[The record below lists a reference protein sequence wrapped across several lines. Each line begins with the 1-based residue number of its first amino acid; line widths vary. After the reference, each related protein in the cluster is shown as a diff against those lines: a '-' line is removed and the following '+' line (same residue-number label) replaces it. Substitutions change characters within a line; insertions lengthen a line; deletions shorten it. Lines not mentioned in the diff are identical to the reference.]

1 MMIGTGMGLVF
12 WTISIATVGCPRDLE
27 PRKIRIL
34 IKSIWICH
42 RSSFEIYLYWRYE
55 LYCEFGY
62 RVQVEEARQ
71 VEAHECASLGLRIGY
86 PLYDAFHESLLVLL
100 LLLLEKAFLWVRL
113 QLPDHRRLSSPN
125 LWIGS
130 ARQKVHIKNFLYDEK
145 TLQWEPC

>member
-1 MMIGTGMGLVF
+1 M
-12 WTISIATVGCPRDLE
+12 
-27 PRKIRIL
+27 
-34 IKSIWICH
+34 
-42 RSSFEIYLYWRYE
+42 
-55 LYCEFGY
+55 
-62 RVQVEEARQ
+62 
-71 VEAHECASLGLRIGY
+71 EAHECASLGPPIGY

-100 LLLLEKAFLWVRL
+100 LLLLAKAFLWVQL